1 MPAPS
6 GTLRVMQT
14 LFDKY
19 GGFATVSK
27 IVREFYRG
35 VLQSPRLRPYFE
47 GANMER
53 IIDHQTKF
61 IAHVLG
67 GPAEYTGRELG
78 AAHVALKITGEAF
91 QEVAEILQ
99 ETLEDAGMAEDDV
112 VTVMGIVAGA
122 RGSVVTA

>member
-1 MPAPS
+1 
-6 GTLRVMQT
+6 MQT

-27 IVREFYRG
+27 IVREFYRE
-35 VLQSPRLRPYFE
+35 VLQSPSLKHYFE
-47 GANMER
+47 GAQMER

-78 AAHVALKITGEAF
+78 TAHGHLAITGAAF
-91 QEVAEILQ
+91 AEVAAILQ
-99 ETLEDAGMAEDDV
+99 ETLEDAGMESDDV
-112 VTVMGIVAGA
+112 ATVMGIVASA
-122 RGSVVTA
+122 RGSVVRE

>member
-1 MPAPS
+1 
-6 GTLRVMQT
+6 MQT

-35 VLQSPRLRPYFE
+35 VLQSPSLRPFFE

-53 IIDHQTKF
+53 IIDHQTKL

-78 AAHVALKITGEAF
+78 AAHTHLKITGAAF
-91 QEVAEILQ
+91 AEVAEILQ
-99 ETLEDAGMAEDDV
+99 ETLEDAGMADEDIA
-112 VTVMGIVAGA
+112 TVMGIVGGT

>member
-1 MPAPS
+1 MATS
-6 GTLRVMQT
+6 

-19 GGFATVSK
+19 GGFGTVSK
-27 IVREFYRG
+27 IVREFYRQI
-35 VLQSPRLRPYFE
+35 LQSPTLKPYFH

-78 AAHVALKITGEAF
+78 AAHARLKITGEAF
-91 QEVAEILQ
+91 AEVAAILQ
-99 ETLEDAGMAEDDV
+99 ETLEDAGMEPADV
-112 VTVMGIVAGA
+112 AAVMGIVAGA
-122 RGSVVTA
+122 RGNVVTA

>member
-1 MPAPS
+1 
-6 GTLRVMQT
+6 MQP

-27 IVREFYRG
+27 IVREFYKA
-35 VLQSPRLRPYFE
+35 VLQSPTLRPYFE

-61 IAHVLG
+61 LAHVLG

-78 AAHVALKITGEAF
+78 AAHQSLRITGAAF
-91 QEVAEILQ
+91 DEVAEILQ
-99 ETLEDAGMAEDDV
+99 ETIEDAGMEAEDV
-112 VTVMGIVAGA
+112 AKVMAIVAGA
-122 RGSVVTA
+122 RGSIVTA

>member
-1 MPAPS
+1 
-6 GTLRVMQT
+6 MQS

-27 IVREFYRG
+27 IVREFYSG
-35 VLQSPRLRPYFE
+35 VLRSPTLQPYFE
-47 GANMER
+47 GANIER

-78 AAHVALKITGEAF
+78 ATHQFLRITDSAF
-91 QEVAEILQ
+91 DEVAEILQ
-99 ETLEDAGMAEDDV
+99 DTLEDAGMEAEDV
-112 VTVMGIVAGA
+112 TTVMNIVEGTRGSIVAA
-122 RGSVVTA
+122 